1 MEKAAGL
8 AAGGAVAANGGSV
21 EDVGRAAS
29 EAALKAGATKDEA
42 AAVAGEAAGAA
53 VLGRGGSVA
62 DAAKAVV
69 ALMLRCRVLLGRLLA
84 KQQGLTAALPAKAA
98 GDAAKAAGA
107 STGAYSE

>member
-1 MEKAAGL
+1 MEKAVGL

-29 EAALKAGATKDEA
+29 EAALKVGATEDEA

-84 KQQGLTAALPAKAA
+84 KAAVADGGTASK
-98 GDAAKAAGA
+98 GSRGC
-107 STGAYSE
+107 SESSRSIH